1 MVRWLPSSSKGPQ
14 RQLGLYRGISQTPPR
29 LHRRTPIRD
38 LPLLGRLDSFAEHPL
53 GRPLPLRHPV
63 RNGLPVDF
71 HGYVELPDRRLRD
84 SLCQRT
90 VRRKLHTEYLWS
102 CAPARG

>member
-1 MVRWLPSSSKGPQ
+1 MVRWLPSPSKSPK
-14 RQLGLYRGISQTPPR
+14 RQLGLHRGVPQTSPR

-38 LPLLGRLDSFAEHPL
+38 LSLLDRLDSLAEHPL

-63 RNGLPVDF
+63 RNGLPADL
-71 HGYVELPDRRLRD
+71 HGYVELPDRRIRD

-90 VRRKLHTEYLWS
+90 VRRKLHTKYIRS